1 MDQYGIA
8 CLAKAYES
16 LPRQLAENSGNDPS
30 KAISKMLAAHAAMEG
45 NMSEGMSRSTLKSSI
60 YYQFIYFTFKSHTQ
74 HYSSSS
80 VTTTQL
86 QDLLSNLRKIFNIPR
101 TRAILMNIRAIQEIS
116 SI

>member
-45 NMSEGMSRSTLKSSI
+45 NLSEGMHSTASKESI
-60 YYQFIYFTFKSHTQ
+60 Y
-74 HYSSSS
+74 
-80 VTTTQL
+80 
-86 QDLLSNLRKIFNIPR
+86 R
-101 TRAILMNIRAIQEIS
+101 EIS
-116 SI
+116 NRTYIDYL